1 MMKTIL
7 LSIAILLGIS
17 FNAKAQEE
25 GKFRGGLNLGVA
37 IPSGG
42 AGFLFDLEL
51 KYNLKDNM
59 NVGFRYGSAV
69 IAKAVKLD
77 SGDEFESANIS
88 ANASYM
94 ATYDYYFVL
103 GGSFNPFV
111 GAGVGAYT
119 LASVSAK
126 DGDEFN
132 DSNLDANTKFGG
144 FIRGGFEASKFRF
157 TLEYDFI
164 PKSTLQDV
172 DGNEVGSI
180 TNNYLGVTVGF
191 YVGGGKW

>member
-1 MMKTIL
+1 MKSIL
-7 LSIAILLGIS
+7 LSIAILIGIS
-17 FNAKAQEE
+17 YNAKAQEE
-25 GKFRGGLNLGVA
+25 GKFRGGLDLGVA

-59 NVGFRYGSAV
+59 NVGFRYGSAI
-69 IAKAVKLD
+69 IAKSVVLD
-77 SGDEFESANIS
+77 GGDKFESANVS

-111 GAGVGAYT
+111 GGGVGAYT
-119 LASVSAK
+119 LASISANE
-126 DGDEFN
+126 GDEFTAG
-132 DSNLDANTKFGG
+132 NLDASTKIGG
-144 FIRGGFEASKFRF
+144 FLRGGFEASKFRF

-164 PKSTLQDV
+164 GKSTLQDV
-172 DGNEVGSI
+172 DGKDVGSI
-180 TNNYLGVTVGF
+180 KNSYLGVTVGF